1 MSAEVIIDGHSLNLD
16 QIERVA
22 HKEAAVAIAPEAR
35 RRVEASRR
43 TIERVIDRGASVYGV
58 NTGFG
63 RFSDVV
69 IPPEDVARLQH
80 NLIVSHAAGVGEPFP
95 VPVVR
100 AMILLRAN
108 ALALGHSGVRPVV
121 IETLVGMLN
130 RGVHPVVPQKGSL
143 GASGDLAPLAHLAL
157 VALGLGEA
165 DHGGRR
171 SPGAE
176 AMAAAGLRPLTLE
189 AKEGL
194 ALINGTQAMTAVA
207 ALTLA
212 AAWRLLTLADA
223 AGALTIEALR
233 GIPLAFDPR
242 LQAVRGHPGQE
253 ASARRLRGLLE
264 GSRLVTRPG
273 ELRTQDAYALR
284 CMPQVHGASGDA
296 IGYATAVVVR
306 EANAATDNP
315 LVFPDDEAVISGGNF
330 HGQPVAIAMDLAG
343 IALAEL
349 GSISE
354 RRVERLVNPQ
364 LSGLPAFLTRNGGLN
379 SGLMIAQYTAAALVS
394 EDKILAS
401 PASVDSIPS
410 SANQEDHVSMGT
422 IAARKAA
429 EILANVQTVLAIEL
443 LCAAQAV
450 DLAVKAR
457 FPAGGT
463 EGAASGRPEE
473 LLGRGTRALY
483 QQVRARVPG
492 LQGDRVLAGDIE
504 AIRSGITAGRDHVW
518 LDPVGIDPAGPE

>member
-1 MSAEVIIDGHSLNLD
+1 MRDAVVIDGHSLDLAK
-16 QIERVA
+16 IERVA
-22 HKEAAVAIAPEAR
+22 YEEATVAIAPEAGR
-35 RRVEASRR
+35 RIEASRR
-43 TIERVIDRGASVYGV
+43 TIEKVLDRGTSVYGV

-69 IPPEDVARLQH
+69 IPPEDVARLQR
-80 NLIVSHAAGVGEPFP
+80 NLIVSHAAGVGEPFS

-100 AMILLRAN
+100 AMTLLRAN

-121 IETLVGMLN
+121 VETLAEMLN

-157 VALGLGEA
+157 VALGRGEA
-165 DHGGRR
+165 YYQGRR
-171 SPGAE
+171 VPGGE
-176 AMAAAGLRPLTLE
+176 TMAAAGLAPLVLE

-194 ALINGTQAMTAVA
+194 AMINGTQAMTAVA

-212 AAWRLLTLADA
+212 AAQRLLDLADA
-223 AGALTIEALR
+223 AGALSLEALR
-233 GIPLAFDPR
+233 GVPQAFDPR

-264 GSRLVTRPG
+264 GSRLVTRAG

-284 CMPQVHGASGDA
+284 CMPQVHGASRDA
-296 IGYATAVVVR
+296 IGYAVGVVVR

-315 LVFPDDEAVISGGNF
+315 LIFPDDEAIISGGNF

-354 RRVERLVNPQ
+354 RRIERLVNPH

-379 SGLMIAQYTAAALVS
+379 SGFMLAQYTAAALVS
-394 EDKILAS
+394 EDKLLAS

-422 IAARKAA
+422 IAARKAG
-429 EILANVQTVLAIEL
+429 EILANVQTVLAIEA
-443 LCAAQAV
+443 LCAAQGV
-450 DLAVKAR
+450 DLVVER
-457 FPAGGT
+457 LPGGAGRT
-463 EGAASGRPEE
+463 AAEY
-473 LLGRGTRALY
+473 LGLGTRALY
-483 QQVRARVPG
+483 ERVRAHVPG
-492 LQGDRVLAGDIE
+492 LDEDRVLADDIE
-504 AIRSGITAGRDHVW
+504 AVRRVVTAGRDGS
-518 LDPVGIDPAGPE
+518 P